1 MDASYRA
8 PSVRVGASIQ
18 EQLNYL
24 QMIVHSG
31 PEEGGV
37 SILREDRQ
45 EREASVYTILS
56 GG

>member
-1 MDASYRA
+1 MDAYRA

-18 EQLNYL
+18 EQLNHL
-24 QMIVHSG
+24 QMIVHGG